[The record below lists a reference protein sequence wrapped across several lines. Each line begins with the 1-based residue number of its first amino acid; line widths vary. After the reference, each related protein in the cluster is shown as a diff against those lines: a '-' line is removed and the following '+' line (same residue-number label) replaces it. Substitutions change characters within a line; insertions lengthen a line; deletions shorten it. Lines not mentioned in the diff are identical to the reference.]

1 MKRYATRHK
10 ILTSKAL
17 TSCGDKKTTRSKIHQ
32 SKSTIQN
39 QVTQIYLA
47 ASP

>member
-1 MKRYATRHK
+1 MQRGTRFLHRK
-10 ILTSKAL
+10 PSQAVEI
-17 TSCGDKKTTRSKIHQ
+17 KKTMRSKIHQ